1 MTSFDYFIITVLVI
15 SSVYG
20 IIRGFIKESLSLI
33 GLVLSFYLASTF
45 DDSIASLIPVQ
56 DKSEIIIVVAFI
68 IIFVGTLLLTS
79 FFVKLMNKVLRFA
92 GLSLM
97 NRCFGFMFG
106 LARGLIIILI
116 LVYLNQ
122 LLPFVSLINQDKSFI
137 LPLLDPIFSF
147 ILDYL
152 PKYQVTHVEYEYAVL
167 TKEYI

>member
-33 GLVLSFYLASTF
+33 GLLLSFYLASTF

-56 DKSEIIIVVAFI
+56 DKSEIIIVIAFI

-79 FFVKLMNKVLRFA
+79 FLIKLMNKVLKFA

-97 NRCFGFMFG
+97 NRFFGFIFG

-116 LVYLNQ
+116 LVYLSRSILFSPIISDRITLDCQ
-122 LLPFVSLINQDKSFI
+122 FVLVVV
-137 LPLLDPIFSF
+137 LRLFS
-147 ILDYL
+147 
-152 PKYQVTHVEYEYAVL
+152 
-167 TKEYI
+167 